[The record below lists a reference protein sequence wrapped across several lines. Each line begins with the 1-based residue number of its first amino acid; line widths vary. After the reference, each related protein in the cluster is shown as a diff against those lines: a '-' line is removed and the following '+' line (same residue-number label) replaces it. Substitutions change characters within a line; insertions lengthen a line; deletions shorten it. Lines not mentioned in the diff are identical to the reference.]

1 MNNLMSD
8 HSMRCSAFRFSHV
21 CLSESLWRLSSPY
34 SNMVKTFARFS
45 TFARGRIVGKA
56 EEGAKEADIRRTVKK
71 TDGRRGSLRAIR
83 TIIQHARKNP
93 DDEGANSSAGGRPRK
108 LTHLEEQRVKRLVHE
123 EVAVAVVTV
132 KYLKKRLPFLRRVTN
147 PSAARVPRGRRDA
160 ARRSL
165 RRTCRGDV
173 EAASRPHRG
182 RIEAA

>member
-1 MNNLMSD
+1 MGGGDASSQDCTNRKLSIFPAGWKLSICLEVGSEAHVNNLMSD

-21 CLSESLWRLSSPY
+21 CLSEFLWRLSSPY

-93 DDEGANSSAGGRPRK
+93 DYEGANSSAGGRPRK
-108 LTHLEEQRVKRLVHE
+108 LTHLEE
-123 EVAVAVVTV
+123 
-132 KYLKKRLPFLRRVTN
+132 P
-147 PSAARVPRGRRDA
+147 
-160 ARRSL
+160 
-165 RRTCRGDV
+165 
-173 EAASRPHRG
+173 RPHRG